1 MSSEGPAS
9 SRTMLVL
16 AYLGPLGVIPLISG
30 RKDPEV
36 HWHARN
42 GLLLFG
48 AVILISILA
57 TAVGIVVPALSCMY
71 GLLMFTV
78 AVVYTVI
85 GILAIVKALEG
96 QRLIVPGISRLAR
109 SR

>member
-1 MSSEGPAS
+1 
-9 SRTMLVL
+9 MLVL
-16 AYLGPLGVIPLISG
+16 SYLGPLGVIPLLSG

-48 AVILISILA
+48 AVIFISILA
-57 TAVGIVVPALSCMY
+57 TALGIVVPALSCMY
-71 GLLMFTV
+71 GILMFTV
-78 AVVYTVI
+78 LVIYTVI
-85 GILAIVKALEG
+85 VILAIVKALDG
-96 QRLIVPGISRLAR
+96 QRLIVPGTSRLAR

>member
-1 MSSEGPAS
+1 MSEGPAP
-9 SRTMLVL
+9 SRALLVL
-16 AYLGPLGVIPLISG
+16 SYLGPLGVIPLLSG

-42 GLLLFG
+42 GVLLFG
-48 AVILISILA
+48 AVILISVVA
-57 TAVGIVVPALSCMY
+57 TAVGIIVPALSCMY
-71 GLLMFTV
+71 GILMFTV
-78 AVVYTVI
+78 AVMYTVI
-85 GILAIVKALEG
+85 VILAIVKALDG